1 MTRLVLTPQT
11 LLGAYPALQPEA
23 NSADITFTS
32 AGSGYA
38 SGASFPV
45 TGGEILLV
53 KNGEQTAQTVTIT
66 SVADEKKRSGNITSY
81 SIGAGEMA
89 AFGPF
94 QPEGWMQADGQV
106 YIAASADDVSFA
118 VLRL

>member
-1 MTRLVLTPQT
+1 MARLVLTPQD
-11 LLGAYPALQPEA
+11 LLGAYPTLQPAA
-23 NSADITFTS
+23 NSADVTFTN
-32 AGSGYA
+32 AGKAYA
-38 SGASFPV
+38 DGAGFLV

-53 KNGEQTAQTVTIT
+53 KNGENSSQTVTIT
-66 SVADEKKRSGNITSY
+66 SVVDDMKRAGNISAY
-81 SIGAGEMA
+81 SIGAGEIA

-94 QPEGWMQADGQV
+94 QPEGWMQSDGQI

>member
-1 MTRLVLTPQT
+1 MTRLALTPQT
-11 LLGAYPALQPEA
+11 LLGAYPTLPLAA
-23 NSADITFTS
+23 NAADVTFT
-32 AGSGYA
+32 AA
-38 SGASFPV
+38 GASFADGAKFPV

-53 KNGEQTAQTVTIT
+53 KNGEQSAQTVTIT
-66 SVADEKKRSGNITSY
+66 SVIDERKRTGTITAY

>member
-1 MTRLVLTPQT
+1 MARLVLTPQT
-11 LLGAYPALQPEA
+11 LLGSYPTLQPAA
-23 NSADITFTS
+23 NAADVTFTS
-32 AGSGYA
+32 AG
-38 SGASFPV
+38 ASFADGAGFLV

-53 KNGEQTAQTVTIT
+53 KNGENSAQTITIT
-66 SVADEKKRSGNITSY
+66 SVVDERKRSGNITSY
-81 SIGAGEMA
+81 SIGAGEIA

-94 QPEGWMQADGQV
+94 QPEGWMQSDGQI

>member
-1 MTRLVLTPQT
+1 MTRLVLTPQK
-11 LLGAYPALQPEA
+11 LLGAYPALQPAA
-23 NSADITFTS
+23 NAADVTFTS

-38 SGASFPV
+38 NGASFPV

-53 KNGEQTAQTVTIT
+53 KNGENTSQTIT
-66 SVADEKKRSGNITSY
+66 IISVVDELKRSGNITNY
-81 SIGAGEMA
+81 NIGAGEIA

-94 QPEGWMQADGQV
+94 QPEGWMQDDGQV

-118 VLRL
+118 VLRF